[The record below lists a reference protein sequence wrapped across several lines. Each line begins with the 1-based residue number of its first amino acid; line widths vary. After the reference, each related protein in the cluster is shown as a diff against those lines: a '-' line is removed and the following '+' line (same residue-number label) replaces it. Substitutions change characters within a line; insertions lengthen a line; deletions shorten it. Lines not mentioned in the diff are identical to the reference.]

1 MTLTVSDIKIALL
14 IFFIYNYSMRI
25 ESVQNKK
32 IKEFVK
38 LHTKKGRDEKNLF
51 IAVRAC
57 QFIMHERTEYKV
69 C

>member
-51 IAVRAC
+51 IVRSEEHTSEL
-57 QFIMHERTEYKV
+57 QSQR
-69 C
+69 